1 MKLAKKTLSIFLSLL
16 MIFSVCSVGLTGI
29 TASAAAGDS
38 NYTHAEVVAAL
49 KTVVAQSYSA
59 KSSGNATNVSGDNG
73 SILAAA
79 EAVFDYAVKTY
90 REGRAS
96 DANCNSA
103 DTLYNAFISE
113 FSADFTNAT
122 ALNTVKAFAK
132 DILYPNGTTVYGYE
146 NRKTGSYTHTD
157 SNTGYWEDCDYLA
170 DQWADVTDYSQVQN
184 SYNTTVVKTN
194 ISKSVDISVDVN
206 KYLQTFDKIEDIP
219 ASFLTSV
226 SYNYIHTYGRY
237 ATVTSNTL
245 KKSSASWGRTKYTK
259 TSVVA
264 TYAWN
269 YMSAKPVRMVEKNT
283 TAKKYLLSIE
293 KYFNEDVLALTQADL
308 LAMDLSSLEKMYTE
322 AQGYY
327 TMAKDNFSAATLAH
341 FGMSL
346 DKIDAF
352 MNNLSFAYRVVV
364 GKYSIDTLNQYI
376 GTEYNKESYAEM
388 SSLYTKVNTA
398 YEIVDTM
405 DTEVL
410 NFILN
415 EYDYSDEYASVDMA
429 ASKAYIDELY
439 AIMTEQRLEELV
451 ASMTATYNSYYSLLD
466 KENIEEPTDAEI
478 IGLVQKVDSYNSV
491 LAQYPGYD
499 YYRTYFT
506 TEFEAN
512 WNSFCAKLDEV
523 EEVRG
528 LKEDFNTY
536 YSYFMPI
543 IFTTMVV
550 DLSNDAAMDL
560 YENIE
565 TNLANLKQNYND
577 VKAAWGETI
586 AKKIFTINYEGTDY
600 LLQDLVE
607 KCKSAGLNAV
617 KQNLIDRT
625 IAQLDAVMVYKDVTE
640 VNFSNFADIKSTISH
655 FDYDL
660 YDYVNGKGWLDA
672 TQTSKY
678 SQVQTL
684 LDKYHA
690 FSTTDGKAFFDED
703 FTFADENGYFAIRHA
718 GDQVDGAGMQIGYPT
733 DIARGGAEDN
743 YYVDEQTMI
752 DTVVRIDNFIV
763 SRDFGALI
771 GFVDAETEEP
781 TDLKTYINQMLG
793 DMLYT
798 DELINTLIGA
808 IFPMICDLIETELVG
823 AIGGMDGAWIDDNG
837 IPWLNL
843 QTLTGSIGGNLALY
857 LDNNIAPSHDGGNQK
872 DFPTVFKEL
881 GLYIFPS
888 TLAESLAISNPSYY
902 GKDSEIYKALTAA
915 GRDWSK
921 LVAEDDPETLDVD
934 ETKILEFVWGVY
946 DKDSFLDTVSCI
958 LDAILPILQAVFTN
972 KGFSEEVSNAAIAY
986 SPELLTVKKVFIRGG
1001 LRLTIDPLNA
1011 YSTLITPLFEV
1022 LGVTNIPNLSSNCS
1036 GDDITRAVFGTLLNR
1051 VDEILAAPLSS
1062 ILDIL
1067 PNLVYFLSMDSV
1079 QEIINGLNIKLN
1091 LNIHEVEVIDF
1102 DGILGYLLD
1111 GIDGMLAEKIAF
1123 DIELKI
1129 SDLLD
1134 LYDLLGFEITNF
1146 NEVLDFALDAL
1157 GLGIELPRLNQEE
1170 IIFCSDWGTN
1180 AAGRV
1185 DLEANKGDLMYWFLN
1200 YVISAIADGTLI
1212 NELISSGVLGGTTAE
1227 GATGEGEGTGIQLD
1241 DPMISG
1247 LLNKICGQL
1256 ANNPDDALAA
1266 IVELLNPVT
1275 YDLEDVDWVESTWNY
1290 NGIEGANQMS
1300 IVYLNYGNDWTR
1312 EKSEYLVDN
1321 FDSIFDAILEMAKVE
1336 GFDDIGSFI
1345 RDSVNK
1351 LFTNENITALVKMLG
1366 GLGDS
1371 ASAVITDVVKNQVG
1385 INLDSWFVA
1394 FGYLFPAETWKSDAE
1409 VILPDNRLY
1418 VNNFGVEGI
1427 ANEDGTISWFFNR
1440 MPLVDGDGYTFINI
1454 LSRLLGEASVLV
1466 DFLFAGEDIS
1476 AFETLLTIKGYET
1489 YDTSIGLLLEMLGV
1503 QNIPTQADFKSDT
1516 MGSFTNMLMA
1526 MLDWLY
1532 ALTESDDMIAQILE
1546 LIPDVFYFIESNGLS
1561 TLLHNL
1567 LMPVLVLVDTI
1578 RPIFDVDINGLL
1590 SYIVSDL
1597 LNYGTFDT
1605 NGLLQYLVNGINV
1618 NYEDLEYVWY
1628 SVDINNLTVSEI
1640 IKIADL
1646 YIGTNLYESG
1656 LVQVGIKGYCSGLEE
1671 IENTAVGTVY
1681 KPSIDAA
1688 DSMTIL
1694 VTALLDCLDCPA
1706 ADTSKTNGDAIFAL
1720 IAELTENDAIAGYY
1734 PVIRDVIAGVDITY
1748 TDPDWGYMFASADD
1762 FSLTLPQQSIVYL
1775 GYSTDWTP
1783 EAADSVYGILDEV
1796 LELVLPAVLEE
1807 GETLDTLINGL
1818 LEDNV
1823 YSDAVLNELVELIV
1837 NEISALDGS
1846 LRDLIDVAIDTD
1858 IAAWFAMCE
1867 ETVGEDGNPKFVC
1880 TKNWGIDAAADADKK
1895 TIFIAALKEVL
1906 TPAERLL
1913 SWLFFGNDIAL
1924 FTGSEVNADGEYVYN
1939 DIITVNGGEGYAYG
1953 LVPIF
1958 EALGCTMQPASAYT
1972 TTADAVEGILNALFA
1987 RVDEITANPVE
1998 EVFELLPNLIYF
2010 INADGLVSCVNNLL
2024 APVDGLIAKLSPI
2037 ISEDGSEVSI
2047 GGLLEPVI
2055 GFNISNMTTE
2065 TLLQIAADNGVELS
2079 VEMVDIICNLY
2090 VGKLAEFESANGR
2103 KAYRLDVTGAEGDV
2117 LTIVLSIA
2125 LDLFKLNK
2133 DLFAPLMGE
2142 DIYNSV
2148 VTLIAG
2154 AVSEFTYK
2162 NPDWAYMYD
2171 GENALEQLIA
2181 NGLPARTEE
2190 NSMVYLQYTNNW
2202 NRETALYLDDILFD
2216 LIKGITEDA
2225 RDDGKDVGI
2234 LLDDAITN
2242 GLYQDDILNSLIEA
2256 VVGLMIDYEEIIKG
2270 AGALLGAESIAD
2282 WFDYCTVTTDENGK
2296 TVVTCTKDWGVD
2308 AATTNEAKRE
2318 AFVEGF
2324 VVALEPA
2331 YDLLAWLLFGED
2343 YEFLNGTTSEVLI
2356 TIKGGKGY
2364 AEGLVPL
2371 LEALGC
2377 TMGAD
2382 TASGIKAPADFYV
2395 NGELDMEQAV
2405 RDVFGALAGWLHE
2418 ICGDMNHG
2426 AIDVMLDK
2434 LPNVVYFINAGGL
2447 KAVVNNLLQPV
2458 NFILEALKPMGVNV
2472 DFSTLIKQID
2482 ITNIDFYE
2490 IFDLVEDIVPLYF
2503 PDEVQKFVAEFWM
2516 GEVVEFTSANGKQAF
2531 RMQYTEAECRA
2542 DMITVLISLV
2552 LESAQD
2558 PRNEAKLSD
2567 WLGEDIYWAIL
2578 NVLRLEKCKDMEEF
2592 AWILTEYANTGEQF
2606 SAIDTST
2613 RYAAYNDIW
2622 TKDKAQDMADNLGY
2636 MSGNLLH
2643 LLGVQINGEK
2653 TYDLESVLNA
2663 LISTNLYTQ
2672 EMADTILNAVKDL
2685 LSNLTE
2691 LEPYGEYIIDILNT
2705 AFDVDLTAYDTM
2717 TLTVEDGSRED
2728 FEAALGQIIA
2738 PIVPLLE
2745 VILCGENI
2753 SLFYELDGSDT
2764 IVLYGS
2770 EGYAY
2775 GIIPVMEALGCTM
2788 PTPAEFK
2795 EIVKNDPDAAIRC
2808 ITTPLLDRV
2817 DKIVADPVNGI
2828 SEILA
2833 SAMYFIN
2840 SNGLET
2846 AFTNLVAAV
2855 DTVLAGLEDVVGAT
2869 SLAEL
2874 LDIDLSEFN
2883 AEYIVNLVADLL
2895 SESTGMD
2902 FAPVAANLVAELT
2915 FGEVVTYDSANGET
2929 YYTMKATGNDE
2940 ADMLTAVLRMAIDF
2954 VTTEDNLAKIKTLLA
2969 DAITNETA
2977 YNSICSILDTLAGYV
2992 AEDPGMS
2999 TALNFIYTV
3008 LDAAGTALEN
3018 TDDVYHDVN
3027 NSWQF
3032 ILKLLST
3039 SEEPLLRDFA
3049 EDLKGTLNK
3058 YFDGIF
3064 TEEGVAPDGALT
3076 FFDKLKA
3083 FFEKIAEFFRKLFGM
3098 E

>member
-29 TASAAAGDS
+29 TASAAAEDS
-38 NYTHAEVVAAL
+38 AYTADEVAAL
-49 KTVVAQSYSA
+49 INAATAGGFTL
-59 KSSGNATNVSGDNG
+59 SSKDNAWNYNADDGKV
-73 SILAAA
+73 IAAA
-79 EAVFDYAVKTY
+79 EAIFDYAVNAY
-90 REGRAS
+90 REGKEATSKGNSSAALYEYFTAEFKSRYT
-96 DANCNSA
+96 NSA
-103 DTLYNAFISE
+103 A
-113 FSADFTNAT
+113 ADK
-122 ALNTVKAFAK
+122 LVKNV
-132 DILYPNGTTVYGYE
+132 LYPDGTTIYSYE
-146 NRKTGSYTHTD
+146 APGTKSTTLSETTTSHTK
-157 SNTGYWEDCDYLA
+157 G
-170 DQWADVTDYSQVQN
+170 QDVTANYPAASN
-184 SYNTTVVKTN
+184 AGMYAAGFASGITN
-194 ISKSVDISVDVN
+194 KNVNIELDLN
-206 KYLQTFDKIEDIP
+206 KYLQTFATIDDIP

-226 SYNYIHTYGRY
+226 KYTYAHVGTSS
-237 ATVTSNTL
+237 ATVSDVTTRDQTSGSGCNAT
-245 KKSSASWGRTKYTK
+245 TTTYYTP
-259 TSVVA
+259 TIGTTA
-264 TYAWN
+264 YN
-269 YMSAKPVRMVEKNT
+269 YMSAKPVRQVVKNT
-283 TAKKYLLSIE
+283 TARKQLLSYE
-293 KYFNEDVLALTQADL
+293 KYFTEERVGMPVEEM
-308 LAMDLSSLEKMYTE
+308 LAMPLADIE
-322 AQGYY
+322 ALYRTTDTFYAQMVATY
-327 TMAKDNFSAATLAH
+327 SAATLAH
-341 FGMSL
+341 FGLNPNAMAEFSE
-346 DKIDAF
+346 
-352 MNNLSFAYRVVV
+352 NVYFAYRVVA
-364 GKYSIDTLNQYI
+364 GKYNIDNLNSLI
-376 GTEYNKESYAEM
+376 GTTYNEESYAEM
-388 SSLYTKVNTA
+388 SALYAKTSTA
-398 YEIVDTM
+398 YNVVFSLDQEI
-405 DTEVL
+405 
-410 NFILN
+410 I
-415 EYDYSDEYASVDMA
+415 DYICSDEGGYAGQYASAVA
-429 ASKAYIDELY
+429 LKAQAESYNAVLFD
-439 AIMTEQRLEELV
+439 IMTEQKLEETV
-451 ASMTATYNSYYSLLD
+451 ASMVDTYNDYYSLLN
-466 KENIEEPTDAEI
+466 KEDIETPTDAEV
-478 IGLVQKVDSYNSV
+478 IGLVQKVDAFDSIIASYTGKS
-491 LAQYPGYD
+491 
-499 YYRTYFT
+499 YYRNYWT
-506 TEFEAN
+506 TDYETAWKDF
-512 WNSFCAKLDEV
+512 SAKLDEV
-523 EEVRG
+523 YEVRG
-528 LKEDFNTY
+528 LKMEFETY
-536 YSYFMPI
+536 YDYFMPL
-543 IFTTMVV
+543 IFTTEIDTLDNAGAISLHA
-550 DLSNDAAMDL
+550 DLDTKLGELRTSYTDV
-560 YENIE
+560 
-565 TNLANLKQNYND
+565 ANK
-577 VKAAWGETI
+577 WGYTI
-586 AKKIFTINYEGTDY
+586 ADKIFTVNYEGSDY
-600 LLQDLVE
+600 LLQTLIDNV
-607 KCKSAGLNAV
+607 KSAGKEAV
-617 KQNLIDRT
+617 KTVLIART
-625 IAQLDAVMVYKDVTE
+625 QAQLDAVYAYKDTTV
-640 VNFSNFADIKSTISH
+640 VNFDNFASIKSTLTY

-660 YDYVNGKGWLDA
+660 YNYVAGQSGWL
-672 TQTSKY
+672 TSDDTTKY
-678 SQVQTL
+678 AMVQTL
-684 LDKYHA
+684 LDRYHA

-703 FTFADENGYFAIRHA
+703 FTFADANGNYAIRYA
-718 GDQVDGAGMQIGYPT
+718 GNQVDGDGNQIGYPT
-733 DIARGGAEDN
+733 DIARDGAEDN
-743 YYVDEQTMI
+743 YYVTEDKML
-752 DTVVRIDNFIV
+752 DTVVRIDNFIT

-771 GFVDAETEEP
+771 ELVDKETEEY
-781 TDLKTYINQMLG
+781 TDLATYVQQMMAE
-793 DMLYT
+793 MLYT
-798 DELINTLIGA
+798 DEMMNTLVGA
-808 IFPMICDLIETELVG
+808 IFPMLVDLLETQLVG
-823 AIGGMDGAWIDDNG
+823 AIGGLDGATVDANG
-837 IPWLNL
+837 IPWLDLN
-843 QTLTGSIGGNLALY
+843 TLAGISGQLALY
-857 LDNNIAPSHDGGNQK
+857 LDQARAGSHDGGDQK
-872 DFPTVFKEL
+872 DFVELFSEL
-881 GLYIFPS
+881 GLYVFP
-888 TLAESLAISNPSYY
+888 TSLADSLMMSNPAVY
-902 GKDSEIYKALTAA
+902 GVGTPIYTALKAA
-915 GRDWSK
+915 GRDWTA
-921 LVAEDDPETLDVD
+921 LVCEDDPETPAVD
-934 ETKILEFVWGVY
+934 ETKALEFEWGVY
-946 DKDSFLDTVSCI
+946 DADTFIEAMGCI
-958 LDAILPILQAVFTN
+958 LDSILPLLQAVLTDKTF
-972 KGFSEEVSNAAIAY
+972 EAAVSNAAIGY
-986 SPELLTVKKVFIRGG
+986 SPSLLGVDNVFIRGG
-1001 LRLTIDPLNA
+1001 MQLRIDPLNA
-1011 YSTLITPLFEV
+1011 WSTVITPLFEV
-1022 LGVTNIPNLSSNCS
+1022 LGVKKIPNVNASSS
-1036 GDDITRAVFGTLLNR
+1036 GYDIADALIGTLVDR
-1051 VDEILAAPLSS
+1051 IDEILADPLSS

-1079 QEIINGLNIKLN
+1079 QEIINSLNIKLN
-1091 LNIHEVEVIDF
+1091 LTIHEVEIIDF
-1102 DGILGYLLD
+1102 DGWFGYVLDGLD
-1111 GIDGMLAEKIAF
+1111 GILANKISF
-1123 DIELKI
+1123 DINLAI

-1134 LYDLLGFEITNF
+1134 LYELLGFEISDF
-1146 NEVLDFALDAL
+1146 NEILKFALSAL
-1157 GLGIELPRLNQEE
+1157 SAPPEDGAEEGGLNIDLSGLTLPPIKQQE
-1170 IIFCSDWGTN
+1170 IIFCSDWTTN

-1185 DLEANKGDLMYWFLN
+1185 DLEANKGDLLYWLLDYIVKALVPDEN
-1200 YVISAIADGTLI
+1200 GNSLLTSLLGDTEMDPAIK
-1212 NELISSGVLGGTTAE
+1212 
-1227 GATGEGEGTGIQLD
+1227 
-1241 DPMISG
+1241 G
-1247 LLNKICGQL
+1247 LLDRVVSQL
-1256 ANNPDDALAA
+1256 TGNPKSALAA
-1266 IVELLNPVT
+1266 IIELLNPTT
-1275 YDLEDVDWVESTWNY
+1275 YDMVEMEWLEGSYNY
-1290 NGIEGANQMS
+1290 NGIEGADQLS
-1300 IVYLNYGNDWTR
+1300 IVYLNYGNDWTK
-1312 EKSEYLVDN
+1312 EKSEYILDN
-1321 FDSIFDAILEMAKVE
+1321 ADSLIKTILEMTGSEVE
-1336 GFDDIGSFI
+1336 DLGVMLQDT
-1345 RDSVNK
+1345 VNG
-1351 LFTNENITALVKMLG
+1351 LFTNANITALVEMLG
-1366 GLGDS
+1366 GFGDS
-1371 ASAVITDVVKNQVG
+1371 PSAVINDVVKNQVG
-1385 INLDSWFVA
+1385 INIGSWFTA
-1394 FGYLFPAETWKSDAE
+1394 FGYLFPAETWAEDAE
-1409 VILPDNRLY
+1409 IILPGTRQY
-1418 VNNFGVEGI
+1418 VNNFGVEGV
-1427 ANEDGTISWFFNR
+1427 ANEDGTISWFFNK
-1440 MPLVDGDGYTFINI
+1440 MPLNDGDGYTFINI
-1454 LSRLLGEASVLV
+1454 LSRLLGEASLV
-1466 DFLFAGEDIS
+1466 IEFLFAGEDIS
-1476 AFETLLTIKGYET
+1476 AFEDLLIVKGYET

-1503 QNIPTQADFKSDT
+1503 ENIPTQADFNNDA

-1526 MLDWLY
+1526 LLDWFY
-1532 ALTESDDMIAQILE
+1532 ALTSSDDMVAQLVE
-1546 LIPDVFYFIESNGLS
+1546 LLPDLFYYIESNGLS

-1567 LMPVLVLVDTI
+1567 LMPVLVLVDTV
-1578 RPIFDVDINGLL
+1578 RPLIDVDINGLL
-1590 SYIVSDL
+1590 SIIVSDFINNGAINMDAL
-1597 LNYGTFDT
+1597 LE
-1605 NGLLQYLVNGINV
+1605 YLVHGIYMNDDP
-1618 NYEDLEYVWY
+1618 NYKWFNIDV
-1628 SVDINNLTVSEI
+1628 NNLTVSEI
-1640 IKIADL
+1640 LKLVDGYLGTDL
-1646 YIGTNLYESG
+1646 YNSG
-1656 LVQVGIKGYCSGLEE
+1656 LYNVGIKGFCSGLEK

-1694 VTALLDCLDCPA
+1694 VTALLDCLDAPA
-1706 ADTSKTNGDAIFAL
+1706 ADPSKTNGDAIFAL
-1720 IAELTENDAIAGYY
+1720 IAELTENEAIASYY
-1734 PVIRDVIAGVDITY
+1734 PVIKDVIAGVDITY
-1748 TDPDWGYMFASADD
+1748 ADPNWGYMFASADD
-1762 FSLTLPQQSIVYL
+1762 FSLTLPTQSIVYL

-1796 LELVLPAVLEE
+1796 LDLVLPEVLEE

-1837 NEISALDGS
+1837 NAIGTLDSS

-1867 ETVGEDGNPKFVC
+1867 ETVDEEGNTVYVC
-1880 TKNWGIDAAADADKK
+1880 TKNWGIDAAAEADKK
-1895 TIFIAALKEVL
+1895 ALFIAALKEVL

-1924 FTGSEVNADGEYVYN
+1924 FTGSETDENGEYVYN
-1939 DIITVNGGEGYAYG
+1939 DVITVNGGEGYAYG

-1958 EALGCTMQPASAYT
+1958 EALGCEMQPATAYT
-1972 TTADAVEGILNALFA
+1972 TTADAVEGLLNALFA
-1987 RVDEITANPVE
+1987 RVDEITADPVA

-2010 INADGLVSCVNNLL
+2010 INADGLVACVNNLL

-2037 ISEDGSEVSI
+2037 ISEDGSAVSI
-2047 GGLLEPVI
+2047 GGLLEPTI
-2055 GFNISNMTTE
+2055 GLNISNLTTE
-2065 TLLQIAADNGVELS
+2065 ALLQIAADNDVKLS
-2079 VEMVDIICNLY
+2079 PEMVDIICNLY
-2090 VGKLAEFESANGR
+2090 VGKLAEFDSANGR

-2133 DLFAPLMGE
+2133 ELFAPLMGE
-2142 DIYNSV
+2142 DIYDSV

-2171 GENALEQLIA
+2171 GEDALAQLIA
-2181 NGLPARTEE
+2181 NGFPARTEE

-2202 NRETALYLDDILFD
+2202 NRETALYLDDVLFD
-2216 LIKGITEDA
+2216 LIKGITESA

-2270 AGALLGAESIAD
+2270 AGALLGAESISE
-2282 WFDYCTVTTDENGK
+2282 WFDYCEVTTDANGE
-2296 TVVTCTKDWGVD
+2296 TVVTCTHDWGVD
-2308 AATTNEAKRE
+2308 AATTNEAKRD

-2324 VVALEPA
+2324 VTALKPA
-2331 YDLLAWLLFGED
+2331 YRLLAWLFFGED
-2343 YEFLNGTTSEVLI
+2343 YTFLNGTTSEVLI

-2405 RDVFGALAGWLHE
+2405 RDVFGALAGWLDA
-2418 ICGDMNHG
+2418 ICGDMSNG

-2434 LPNVVYFINAGGL
+2434 LPNFVYFINAGGL

-2458 NFILEALKPMGVNV
+2458 NFILEAIKPMGVNV
-2472 DFSTLIKQID
+2472 DFSTLVEQID

-2490 IFDLVEDIVPLYF
+2490 IFALVEDLVPLYF
-2503 PDEVQKFVAEFWM
+2503 SDEIQTFVAEFWM
-2516 GEVVEFTSANGKQAF
+2516 GEAAEYTSANGKQAF

-2542 DMITVLISLV
+2542 DMITILVSLV
-2552 LESAQD
+2552 LEAAQD

-2606 SAIDTST
+2606 SAIETST

-2622 TKDKAQDMADNLGY
+2622 TKDKAQDMVDNLGY

-2717 TLTVEDGSRED
+2717 TVTVEDGSRED

-2753 SLFYELDGSDT
+2753 SLFYELDGSET

-2795 EIVKNDPDAAIRC
+2795 EIVKNDPDAAIKC

-2817 DKIVADPVNGI
+2817 DKIVADPVNGLG
-2828 SEILA
+2828 EILA

-2855 DTVLAGLEDVVGAT
+2855 DTVLAGLENVVGAA
-2869 SLAEL
+2869 SLEEL

-3008 LDAAGTALEN
+3008 LDAAGEALEN
-3018 TDDVYHDVN
+3018 TDDIYHDVN

>member
-1 MKLAKKTLSIFLSLL
+1 M
-16 MIFSVCSVGLTGI
+16 
-29 TASAAAGDS
+29 
-38 NYTHAEVVAAL
+38 
-49 KTVVAQSYSA
+49 
-59 KSSGNATNVSGDNG
+59 
-73 SILAAA
+73 
-79 EAVFDYAVKTY
+79 
-90 REGRAS
+90 
-96 DANCNSA
+96 
-103 DTLYNAFISE
+103 
-113 FSADFTNAT
+113 
-122 ALNTVKAFAK
+122 
-132 DILYPNGTTVYGYE
+132 
-146 NRKTGSYTHTD
+146 
-157 SNTGYWEDCDYLA
+157 
-170 DQWADVTDYSQVQN
+170 
-184 SYNTTVVKTN
+184 
-194 ISKSVDISVDVN
+194 
-206 KYLQTFDKIEDIP
+206 
-219 ASFLTSV
+219 
-226 SYNYIHTYGRY
+226 
-237 ATVTSNTL
+237 
-245 KKSSASWGRTKYTK
+245 
-259 TSVVA
+259 
-264 TYAWN
+264 
-269 YMSAKPVRMVEKNT
+269 
-283 TAKKYLLSIE
+283 
-293 KYFNEDVLALTQADL
+293 
-308 LAMDLSSLEKMYTE
+308 
-322 AQGYY
+322 
-327 TMAKDNFSAATLAH
+327 
-341 FGMSL
+341 
-346 DKIDAF
+346 
-352 MNNLSFAYRVVV
+352 
-364 GKYSIDTLNQYI
+364 
-376 GTEYNKESYAEM
+376 
-388 SSLYTKVNTA
+388 
-398 YEIVDTM
+398 
-405 DTEVL
+405 
-410 NFILN
+410 
-415 EYDYSDEYASVDMA
+415 
-429 ASKAYIDELY
+429 
-439 AIMTEQRLEELV
+439 
-451 ASMTATYNSYYSLLD
+451 
-466 KENIEEPTDAEI
+466 
-478 IGLVQKVDSYNSV
+478 
-491 LAQYPGYD
+491 
-499 YYRTYFT
+499 
-506 TEFEAN
+506 
-512 WNSFCAKLDEV
+512 
-523 EEVRG
+523 
-528 LKEDFNTY
+528 
-536 YSYFMPI
+536 
-543 IFTTMVV
+543 
-550 DLSNDAAMDL
+550 
-560 YENIE
+560 
-565 TNLANLKQNYND
+565 
-577 VKAAWGETI
+577 
-586 AKKIFTINYEGTDY
+586 
-600 LLQDLVE
+600 
-607 KCKSAGLNAV
+607 
-617 KQNLIDRT
+617 
-625 IAQLDAVMVYKDVTE
+625 
-640 VNFSNFADIKSTISH
+640 
-655 FDYDL
+655 
-660 YDYVNGKGWLDA
+660 
-672 TQTSKY
+672 
-678 SQVQTL
+678 
-684 LDKYHA
+684 
-690 FSTTDGKAFFDED
+690 
-703 FTFADENGYFAIRHA
+703 
-718 GDQVDGAGMQIGYPT
+718 
-733 DIARGGAEDN
+733 
-743 YYVDEQTMI
+743 
-752 DTVVRIDNFIV
+752 
-763 SRDFGALI
+763 
-771 GFVDAETEEP
+771 
-781 TDLKTYINQMLG
+781 
-793 DMLYT
+793 
-798 DELINTLIGA
+798 
-808 IFPMICDLIETELVG
+808 
-823 AIGGMDGAWIDDNG
+823 
-837 IPWLNL
+837 
-843 QTLTGSIGGNLALY
+843 
-857 LDNNIAPSHDGGNQK
+857 
-872 DFPTVFKEL
+872 
-881 GLYIFPS
+881 
-888 TLAESLAISNPSYY
+888 
-902 GKDSEIYKALTAA
+902 
-915 GRDWSK
+915 
-921 LVAEDDPETLDVD
+921 
-934 ETKILEFVWGVY
+934 
-946 DKDSFLDTVSCI
+946 
-958 LDAILPILQAVFTN
+958 
-972 KGFSEEVSNAAIAY
+972 
-986 SPELLTVKKVFIRGG
+986 
-1001 LRLTIDPLNA
+1001 
-1011 YSTLITPLFEV
+1011 PLFEV
-1022 LGVTNIPNLSSNCS
+1022 LGVTNIPSLSSGCS
-1036 GDDITRAVFGTLLNR
+1036 GDDITRAVFGTLLDR
-1051 VDEILAAPLSS
+1051 VDEILDAPLSS

-1079 QEIINGLNIKLN
+1079 QEIIDGLNIKLN

-1102 DGILGYLLD
+1102 DGWLGYLLD
-1111 GIDGMLAEKIAF
+1111 GLDGILAEKISF
-1123 DIELKI
+1123 DINLAI

-1146 NEVLDFALDAL
+1146 NEVLNFALDAL

-1170 IIFCSDWGTN
+1170 IIFCSDWGYN

-1185 DLEANKGDLMYWFLN
+1185 DLEANKGDLLYWFLN
-1200 YVISAIADGTLI
+1200 YIISAIADGTLI
-1212 NELISSGVLGGTTAE
+1212 DALLGSAGEEKEETTP
-1227 GATGEGEGTGIQLD
+1227 GLGEGITSGIEIDLG
-1241 DPMISG
+1241 DPMLNSLIDRIVGNISH
-1247 LLNKICGQL
+1247 NQ
-1256 ANNPDDALAA
+1256 DDALAA
-1266 IVELLNPVT
+1266 IIELLNPVT
-1275 YDLEDVDWVESTWNY
+1275 YDLRDMEWIEQGKYDYS
-1290 NGIEGANQMS
+1290 GIEGADQMS
-1300 IVYLNYGNDWTR
+1300 IVYLNYGNDWTK
-1312 EKSEYLVDN
+1312 EKSEYILDN
-1321 FDSIFDAILEMAKVE
+1321 ADSLIKTILEMTGSEVE
-1336 GFDDIGSFI
+1336 DLGVMLQDT
-1345 RDSVNK
+1345 VNG
-1351 LFTNENITALVKMLG
+1351 LFTNANITALVEMLG
-1366 GLGDS
+1366 GFGDS
-1371 ASAVITDVVKNQVG
+1371 PSGVIEDVVKNQVG
-1385 INLDSWFVA
+1385 IDIKAWFTA
-1394 FGYLFPAETWKSDAE
+1394 FGYLYPVETWAEDAE
-1409 VILPDNRLY
+1409 IIEPGSRNY

-1454 LSRLLGEASVLV
+1454 LSRLLGEASLV
-1466 DFLFAGEDIS
+1466 IEFLFAGEDIS
-1476 AFETLLTIKGYET
+1476 AFNDLLTIKGYET

-1503 QNIPTQADFKSDT
+1503 ENLPTQADFNTDA

-1526 MLDWLY
+1526 LLDWFY
-1532 ALTESDDMIAQILE
+1532 ALTSSDNMIEQLIE
-1546 LIPDVFYFIESNGLS
+1546 LIPNLFYFLESNGLS

-1567 LMPVLVLVDTI
+1567 LMPVLVLVDTV

-1590 SYIVSDL
+1590 SYIISDI
-1597 LNYGTFDT
+1597 LNYGTLDT
-1605 NGLLQYLVNGINV
+1605 DGLLQLLVDGINV
-1618 NYEDLEYVWY
+1618 HFSDLDYVWY
-1628 SVDINNLTVSEI
+1628 SVDINNLKVSEI
-1640 IKIADL
+1640 IKILDT
-1646 YIGTNLYESG
+1646 YMGTNLYESG
-1656 LVQVGIKGYCSGLEE
+1656 LVQVGIKGYCSGIEKV
-1671 IENTAVGTVY
+1671 ENTAVGTVY
-1681 KPSIDAA
+1681 KSTVDAA
-1688 DSMTIL
+1688 DTVTIL
-1694 VTALLDCLDCPA
+1694 VTALLDCLSYPT
-1706 ADTSKTNGDAIFAL
+1706 ADGTTNGDAIFGF
-1720 IAELTENDAIAGYY
+1720 IAEKTGNAEIAEIY
-1734 PVIRDVIAGVDITY
+1734 PVIADVIAGVDITY
-1748 TDPDWGYMFASADD
+1748 ADPDWGYMFASADD

-1796 LELVLPAVLEE
+1796 LDLVLPEVLDE

-1823 YSDAVLNELVELIV
+1823 YSDAVLNKLVELIV
-1837 NEISALDGS
+1837 NAIGTLDSS

-1867 ETVGEDGNPKFVC
+1867 ETVDEEGNTVFVC
-1880 TKNWGIDAAADADKK
+1880 TKDWGIDAAAEADKK
-1895 TIFIAALKEVL
+1895 DLFIAALKEVL

-1924 FTGSEVNADGEYVYN
+1924 FTGSETDDNGEYVYN

-1958 EALGCTMQPASAYT
+1958 EALGCEMQPATAYT
-1972 TTADAVEGILNALFA
+1972 TTADAVEGLLNALFA
-1987 RVDEITANPVE
+1987 RVDEITADPVA

-2010 INADGLVSCVNNLL
+2010 INADGLVACVNNLL

-2037 ISEDGSEVSI
+2037 ISEDGSAVSI
-2047 GGLLEPVI
+2047 GGLLEPTI
-2055 GFNISNMTTE
+2055 GLNISNLTTE
-2065 TLLQIAADNGVELS
+2065 ALLQFAVDKDVKLS
-2079 VEMVDIICNLY
+2079 PEMVDIICSLY

-2133 DLFAPLMGE
+2133 ELFAPLMGE
-2142 DIYNSV
+2142 DVYDTV

-2171 GENALEQLIA
+2171 GEDALAQLIA
-2181 NGLPARTEE
+2181 NGLPERTEE
-2190 NSMVYLQYTNNW
+2190 NSYVYLQYTNNW
-2202 NRETALYLDDILFD
+2202 NRETAVYLDDILFD
-2216 LIKGITEDA
+2216 LIKGITESA
-2225 RDDGKDVGI
+2225 RDDGATVGT

-2270 AGALLGAESIAD
+2270 AGALLGAESISE
-2282 WFDYCTVTTDENGK
+2282 WFDYCEVTTDANGE
-2296 TVVTCTKDWGVD
+2296 TVVTCTHDWGVD
-2308 AATTNEAKRE
+2308 AATTNDAKRE

-2324 VVALEPA
+2324 VTALKPA
-2331 YDLLAWLLFGED
+2331 YRLLAWLLFGED
-2343 YEFLNGTTSEVLI
+2343 YTFLNGTTSEVLI

-2405 RDVFGALAGWLHE
+2405 RDVFGALAGWLDA
-2418 ICGDMNHG
+2418 ICGDMNNG
-2426 AIDVMLDK
+2426 AIDVMLEK

-2458 NFILEALKPMGVNV
+2458 NFILEAIKPMGVNV
-2472 DFSTLIKQID
+2472 DFSTLVEQID

-2490 IFDLVEDIVPLYF
+2490 IFALVEDLVPLYF
-2503 PDEVQKFVAEFWM
+2503 PDVVQNFVAEFWM
-2516 GEVVEFTSANGKQAF
+2516 GEVVEFTSANGQQAF
-2531 RMQYTEAECRA
+2531 RMQYTDAESRA

-2606 SAIDTST
+2606 SAIETST

-2622 TKDKAQDMADNLGY
+2622 TKDKAQDMVDNLGY

-2717 TLTVEDGSRED
+2717 TVTVEDGSRED

-2753 SLFYELDGSDT
+2753 SLFYELDGSET

-2795 EIVKNDPDAAIRC
+2795 EIVKNDPDAAIKC

-2817 DKIVADPVNGI
+2817 DKIVADPVNGLG
-2828 SEILA
+2828 EILA

-2855 DTVLAGLEDVVGAT
+2855 DTVLAGLENVVGAA
-2869 SLAEL
+2869 SLEEL